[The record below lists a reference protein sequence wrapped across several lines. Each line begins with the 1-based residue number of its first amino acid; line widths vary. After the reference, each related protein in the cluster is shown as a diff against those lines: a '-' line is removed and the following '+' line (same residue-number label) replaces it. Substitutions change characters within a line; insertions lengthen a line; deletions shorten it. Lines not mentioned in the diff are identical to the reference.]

1 MVKKIFTLIILWA
14 SLFMPIFGVSIHLPG
29 TATYNSD
36 KSDLNIQQWKTQIDY
51 NDSDQAEQWLYNT
64 VSFFN
69 SYLWWSFAVICTWA
83 VIFGWF
89 RLITSQGDKKALK
102 QWLWALI
109 WSAVGIVIAMLSYT
123 IVTLL
128 ANLNP

>member
-14 SLFMPIFGVSIHLPG
+14 SLFMPIFGVSIQLPG

-69 SYLWWSFAVICTWA
+69 SSL
-83 VIFGWF
+83 G
-89 RLITSQGDKKALK
+89 G
-102 QWLWALI
+102 
-109 WSAVGIVIAMLSYT
+109 
-123 IVTLL
+123 LL
-128 ANLNP
+128 LLFVLELLFLVDFV

>member
-69 SYLWWSFAVICTWA
+69 SYL
-83 VIFGWF
+83 
-89 RLITSQGDKKALK
+89 
-102 QWLWALI
+102 
-109 WSAVGIVIAMLSYT
+109 
-123 IVTLL
+123 
-128 ANLNP
+128 